1 VGSSRASL
9 VARCLALPCLIAIGC
24 KMPEP
29 PGELLGS
36 YHVEGELKV
45 NECGSEALPA
55 ADPLS
60 FDVQIRRDARMGYWL
75 QGMPPARA
83 GHVGDDGSFSFALEQ
98 AYDVPTSEQ
107 AGADDAVLNMDPDDL
122 RDPSYYEKLD
132 KQRSSACRLTISEK
146 VEGSMLR
153 TLLDDTVHES
163 GTASDDDPDLVGVNE
178 ITMSPDSA
186 ASCARVLKDNGGPFD
201 QLPCTAHY
209 DLTGKLAD

>member
-1 VGSSRASL
+1 
-9 VARCLALPCLIAIGC
+9 
-24 KMPEP
+24 MPEP

-36 YHVEGELKV
+36 YHVEGELMV

-75 QGMPPARA
+75 QGMPPARP
-83 GHVGDDGSFSFALEQ
+83 GSIGDDGSFSFALEQ
-98 AYDVPTSEQ
+98 VYDVPTSEQ
-107 AGADDAVLNMDPDDL
+107 AGSDNAVLSSDPEKL
-122 RDPSYYEKLD
+122 MDPSYYEKID
-132 KQRSSACRLTISEK
+132 MQRSTACRLTVSET

-153 TLLDDTVHES
+153 TLLDDMVHGS
-163 GTASDDDPDLVGVNE
+163 MTAGADEDSPDLVGVNE
-178 ITMSPDSA
+178 ITMRPDSR
-186 ASCARVLKDNGGPFD
+186 ASCARVLKDNGGPFE